1 MTAKAKHKELKRAV
15 NEMEE
20 KRKNTESNVT
30 RGVRKRTK

>member
-1 MTAKAKHKELKRAV
+1 MVTEDSDKMFY
-15 NEMEE
+15 EMEE